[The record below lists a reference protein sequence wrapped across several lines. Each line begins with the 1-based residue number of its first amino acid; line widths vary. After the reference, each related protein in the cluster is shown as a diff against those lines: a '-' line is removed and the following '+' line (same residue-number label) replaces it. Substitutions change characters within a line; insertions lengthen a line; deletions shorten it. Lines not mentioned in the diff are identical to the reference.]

1 MAGVGRS
8 SASPETVTR
17 SLHAVMTAKQLA
29 QLAEQYVVHAQ
40 AEAHP
45 CRCLAHDPCSFLGLL
60 MALYHD
66 HAQLALSVR
75 VLHDQ
80 EAAER

>member
-29 QLAEQYVVHAQ
+29 QLAEL
-40 AEAHP
+40 AE
-45 CRCLAHDPCSFLGLL
+45 
-60 MALYHD
+60 
-66 HAQLALSVR
+66 
-75 VLHDQ
+75 
-80 EAAER
+80 